1 MIQSLQ
7 KVINNLVLPQYPWI
21 KTFEI
26 EVINTGGMKVV
37 NVNYFPH
44 SDKKS
49 ISETKKNHKEVETE
63 TFHLFKMLNLDPEYY
78 LNSVWFLDETY
89 HRMGKL

>member
-26 EVINTGGMKVV
+26 VIVNSGGMNIVD
-37 NVNYFPH
+37 VNYFPH
-44 SDKKS
+44 SDEES
-49 ISETKKNHKEVETE
+49 ISKAKEHHREVETE

-78 LNSVWFLDETY
+78 LNSVWFLDESSR
-89 HRMGKL
+89 RMDD